1 MCLFFFVLFETETRD
16 ICVFI
21 CQREKPEGTKIKGA
35 SIGQDTQGQEMS
47 AINGTNGDGISDSRK
62 NNSSKIEGVSYV
74 LV

>member
-21 CQREKPEGTKIKGA
+21 CQRGNPEGTKIKGA
-35 SIGQDTQGQEMS
+35 SIGQDTQGQETS
-47 AINGTNGDGISDSRK
+47 AINGTNGDEISDSRRNK
-62 NNSSKIEGVSYV
+62 SSKIEGVSYV